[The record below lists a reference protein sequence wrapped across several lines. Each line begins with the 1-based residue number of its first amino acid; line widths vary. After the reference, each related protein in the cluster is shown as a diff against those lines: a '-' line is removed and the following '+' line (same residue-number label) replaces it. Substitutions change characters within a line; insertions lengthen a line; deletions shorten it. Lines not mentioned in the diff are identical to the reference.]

1 MVQLDSGMLVL
12 SQRDV
17 RFFGFGMMRSNDFL
31 NFGPASAMYL
41 LWKAYPDDLTALAKV
56 PSATNSA
63 TNLVIDSGGP
73 EIVTLSLLLWHA
85 AVISAGARV
94 YCLK

>member
-1 MVQLDSGMLVL
+1 MLVL

-17 RFFGFGMMRSNDFL
+17 RGFGFGMILSNDFL

-41 LWKAYPDDLTALAKV
+41 LWKAYPDDLTALANT
-56 PSATNSA
+56 PSLVNSS

-73 EIVTLSLLLWHA
+73 EMVTLSLLL
-85 AVISAGARV
+85 
-94 YCLK
+94 

>member
-1 MVQLDSGMLVL
+1 MLVL

-17 RFFGFGMMRSNDFL
+17 RFFGVGMMRSNDFL

-41 LWKAYPDDLTALAKV
+41 LWKAYPDDFTALANT
-56 PSATNSA
+56 PSLVNSS

-73 EIVTLSLLLWHA
+73 EMVTLSLLLWHA
-85 AVISAGARV
+85 AVMSAGARA
-94 YCLK
+94 